1 MASVLDLLCL
11 LFLVLLLSSSP
22 VSSGECNKDD
32 KKALLAIKK
41 ALGDPYVLIAWTSQY
56 DCCDW
61 VGVHCNE
68 TTSRVTSL
76 DIGDTNTSFAIPSA
90 VAHLPFLTSLTFH
103 KNPGLTG
110 PIPPAIG
117 TMTDLTFLRLDWNS
131 LSGPVPDFLSHLTR
145 LDYLNLAFNQFSG
158 AIPASLAALPLGYLA
173 IDHNRLTGPIPESL
187 ARSPAAYLYLS
198 NNNLTGSI
206 PPSFASNT
214 FERIDLSRN
223 QLSGDAAHLFGRSK
237 PLQLLDLSRNHAIEF
252 NITQVEI
259 PEEMTALDLNHNR
272 IYGRLPPE
280 MGKVEWQLLNVSY
293 NQLCGPIPSGERI
306 QSFDRYAFFHNKCL
320 CGPPL
325 PACK

>member
-1 MASVLDLLCL
+1 K
-11 LFLVLLLSSSP
+11 
-22 VSSGECNKDD
+22 CNKDD

-56 DCCDW
+56 ACCDW
-61 VGVHCNE
+61 AGVRCNE

-76 DIGDTNTSFAIPSA
+76 DIDGTNTSFAIPSA

-117 TMTDLTFLRLDWNS
+117 TITDLTFLRLDWNS
-131 LSGPVPDFLSHLTR
+131 LSGPVPDFLARLTR

-158 AIPASLAALPLGYLA
+158 AIPASLATLPLSYLA

-214 FERIDLSRN
+214 FERIDL
-223 QLSGDAAHLFGRSK
+223 
-237 PLQLLDLSRNHAIEF
+237 NHAIEF

-272 IYGRLPPE
+272 VYGRLPPE
-280 MGKVEWQLLNVSY
+280 MGNVEWQLLNVSY
-293 NQLCGPIPSGERI
+293 NRLCGPIPSGEGI
-306 QSFDRYAFFHNKCL
+306 QRFDRYAFFHNKCL